1 MSLQTW
7 LLYVTTVFF
16 VSGTPGPNMLLTMT
30 HGIHYGVRRT
40 TITCLGLASGL
51 SLIMAGSAAGL
62 GALLAA
68 SETLFTIVKYAGAAY
83 LVYLGIKVWRATPT
97 PVAES
102 GTAAG
107 QQSAWG
113 LFRSGFL
120 VSMSNPKAFV
130 FFTALFPQFMDA
142 SQPQAEQLAVLAA
155 TFFAIELSWNF
166 LYAAGGARM
175 ARWLNTARRLKM
187 VNQVSGG
194 VFVGAGLLLTSVS
207 R

>member
-1 MSLQTW
+1 
-7 LLYVTTVFF
+7 
-16 VSGTPGPNMLLTMT
+16 
-30 HGIHYGVRRT
+30 
-40 TITCLGLASGL
+40 
-51 SLIMAGSAAGL
+51 
-62 GALLAA
+62 
-68 SETLFTIVKYAGAAY
+68 
-83 LVYLGIKVWRATPT
+83 
-97 PVAES
+97 
-102 GTAAG
+102 
-107 QQSAWG
+107 
-113 LFRSGFL
+113 
-120 VSMSNPKAFV
+120 MSNPKAFV